1 MAVLTALLDDIDDWC
16 GTGRKPGPFP
26 PKPHLQD
33 LLVSVVLEDIA
44 ARVSYPDIREE
55 LQKVSGLLA
64 CRAAAQQAEVAI
76 G

>member
-1 MAVLTALLDDIDDWC
+1 MAALSALMDDIDDWC
-16 GTGRKPGPFP
+16 GTGRKHGPFP

-33 LLVSVVLEDIA
+33 LLISVILQEIA
-44 ARVSYPDIREE
+44 PRVSYGDIREE

-64 CRAAAQQAEVAI
+64 GRAAAQEAEVSI